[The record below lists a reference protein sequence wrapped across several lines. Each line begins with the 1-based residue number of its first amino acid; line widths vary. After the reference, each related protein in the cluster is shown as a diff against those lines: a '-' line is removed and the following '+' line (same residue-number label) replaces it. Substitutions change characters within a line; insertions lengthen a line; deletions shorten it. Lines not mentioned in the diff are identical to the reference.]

1 MQTKN
6 EYEPKPGAEKDPK
19 ITPTDAF
26 GEEPGSGGEE
36 RPPDVVVEN

>member
-6 EYEPKPGAEKDPK
+6 DLDPKPGTENEPK
-19 ITPTDAF
+19 LIPTDTF
-26 GEEPGSGGEE
+26 GEAQAGGDEE